1 MTNRPGKD
9 QRQSRLLGQISVETE
24 VHLRRLPVRQ
34 ALDKL
39 DRYLNDAVI
48 AGYPWVRVVHGKG
61 TGTMREAVREFLSKH
76 PLVVRHHP
84 ASPGEG
90 NGGVTIADL
99 K

>member
-1 MTNRPGKD
+1 MTHKHGKD
-9 QRQSRLLGQISVETE
+9 RPQSRLLSQVSVETE
-24 VHLRRLPVRQ
+24 VHLRRMPVRQ

-39 DRYLNDAVI
+39 DRYLSDAVL

-76 PLVVRHHP
+76 PLVSGHRP
-84 ASPGEG
+84 AAPNEG